1 MNTNPKLNTKYATMI
16 GSTIGKRA
24 GPIQSAASIP
34 AVTIAITNRASALVS
49 SRCAVGAPN
58 LIGEACN
65 LSLISAMARTQ
76 TFRPLTIRCP
86 TTHPLCLL
94 QPPITVAK
102 RTASLHLLSRPRR
115 ARRSS
120 DWSPAKAVT
129 FIVTLAAHRSVTLAA
144 EEAGMSR
151 KSAYVLKDRDPA
163 FAAAW
168 DAALRTR
175 KSRRQGD
182 KVEEVEGPPVS
193 SSQGNTLHASLR
205 ADRRADR
212 LFVALG
218 RSRRRPPGG
227 RKLSLHGDK

>member
-1 MNTNPKLNTKYATMI
+1 MRLNTR
-16 GSTIGKRA
+16 SR
-24 GPIQSAASIP
+24 PLAAS
-34 AVTIAITNRASALVS
+34 LGE
-49 SRCAVGAPN
+49 SRH
-58 LIGEACN
+58 
-65 LSLISAMARTQ
+65 S
-76 TFRPLTIRCP
+76 PLTIRCP
-86 TTHPLCLL
+86 TTRRLCLL

-168 DAALRTR
+168 TAALRTR
-175 KSRRQGD
+175 KGRRQGD
-182 KVEEVEGPPVS
+182 KVEEVEEPPVS
-193 SSQGNTLHASLR
+193 SSQGNSLHAGLR
-205 ADRRADR
+205 ADRRPDR
-212 LFVALG
+212 LFAALA
-218 RSRRRPPGG
+218 RSRRRPPKVESSRRQVSPEGYTHPQFFHP
-227 RKLSLHGDK
+227 R

>member
-1 MNTNPKLNTKYATMI
+1 MFPLM
-16 GSTIGKRA
+16 
-24 GPIQSAASIP
+24 
-34 AVTIAITNRASALVS
+34 SALG
-49 SRCAVGAPN
+49 RKLPLAA
-58 LIGEACN
+58 L
-65 LSLISAMARTQ
+65 ARPQ
-76 TFRPLTIRCP
+76 TFSPVTIRCP
-86 TTHPLCLL
+86 TTRRLCLL
-94 QPPITVAK
+94 QPPITAAK

-144 EEAGMSR
+144 AEAGMSR
-151 KSAYVLKDRDPA
+151 KSAYALKVRDPA

-175 KSRRQGD
+175 KCRRQGD

-193 SSQGNTLHASLR
+193 SSQGNSLHAGLR
-205 ADRRADR
+205 GDRRADR

-227 RKLSLHGDK
+227 QKMSLHGDK